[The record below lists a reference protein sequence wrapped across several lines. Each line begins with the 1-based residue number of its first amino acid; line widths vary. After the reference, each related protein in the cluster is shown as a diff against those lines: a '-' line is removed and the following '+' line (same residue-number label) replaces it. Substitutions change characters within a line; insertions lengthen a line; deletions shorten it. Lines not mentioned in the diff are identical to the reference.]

1 MGRLLMG
8 VQEAVRLSAVREAV
22 AGRISVR
29 EGMRRTGLSRSQFL
43 RYKRRYRRQGP
54 AGLIHSSL
62 GRPSPRRVSATKRK
76 QIVELLEGE
85 VILND
90 CHVRDLLGEQ
100 GVDVSADTVRRIR
113 LEIGRPPKQRRRPRQ
128 YRRRREREAQ
138 CGAMA
143 LIDGSPF
150 QWLGLEN
157 PSLTLIGAID
167 DASGK
172 ILSLTFRPHEDLHG
186 YVLMLR
192 QMIATF
198 GVPWTLYGDRASVL
212 VRNDPHWTRD
222 EELTGRQRP
231 SHFGQILEELGI
243 RYIAALSPQAK
254 GRIERLWRTLQ
265 DRLAAELALARIT
278 SVEEAEAFLPRFIE
292 RFNARFGHSPRVTS
306 GAWRK
311 APRDLDPI
319 LACRYPRV
327 VALDHTVSIPGTR
340 ISIPAGPH
348 GRSYARCRVEVRE
361 QIDGQLLVLFE
372 GRAIGQQPAPSS
384 SFTLVPRDT
393 TRSRRPERDRD
404 RRYPAPFVARSQR
417 TPATPEQKILAARAC
432 KPKPSH
438 AWKKTYKLNPRRR
451 PATGGVSES
460 LRR

>member
-1 MGRLLMG
+1 MG
-8 VQEAVRLSAVREAV
+8 VQEAVRLAAVREAV

-43 RYKRRYRRQGP
+43 RYKRRYRRLGP
-54 AGLIHSSL
+54 AGLVHANR
-62 GRPSPRRVSATKRK
+62 GRPSLRRVSATVRK
-76 QIVELLEGE
+76 QIVALLEGE
-85 VILND
+85 VVLND

-100 GVDVSADTVRRIR
+100 GIEVSADTIRRLR

-138 CGAMA
+138 CGAMV

-150 QWLGLEN
+150 QWLGLEK

-172 ILSLTFRPHEDLHG
+172 ILTLTFRPHEDLHG
-186 YVLMLR
+186 YVVMLR
-192 QMIATF
+192 QLIATF
-198 GVPWTLYGDRASVL
+198 GVPWTVYGDRASVL
-212 VRNDPHWTRD
+212 VRNDPHWTME
-222 EELTGRQRP
+222 EELAGRQRP
-231 SHFGQILEELGI
+231 SHFGQMLDELGI

-265 DRLAAELALARIT
+265 DRLAAELALANLT
-278 SVEEAEAFLPRFIE
+278 TVEEAEAFLPHFIE
-292 RFNARFGHSPRVTS
+292 RFNARFGHSPRETS

-311 APRDLDPI
+311 APRDLEHI

-340 ISIPAGPH
+340 ISIPAGPR

-361 QIDGQLLVLFE
+361 QIDGRLRVLFE
-372 GRAIGQQPAPSS
+372 GRAIAEQPAPCL

-404 RRYPAPFVARSQR
+404 RRYPVPLVTRSQ
-417 TPATPEQKILAARAC
+417 PKQATPEQRILAARAC
-432 KPKPSH
+432 RPSASH
-438 AWKKTYKLNPRRR
+438 AWKKAFKPDLRGK
-451 PATGGVSES
+451 PAGAKGVSES